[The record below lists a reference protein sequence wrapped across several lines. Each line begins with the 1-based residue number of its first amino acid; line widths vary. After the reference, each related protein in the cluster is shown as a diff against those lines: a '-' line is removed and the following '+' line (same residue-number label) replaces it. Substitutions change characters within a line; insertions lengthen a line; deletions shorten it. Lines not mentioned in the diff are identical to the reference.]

1 MHAGRTPTRLLSLQ
15 VKLPDRASCSLII
28 IYNFHRFYKF
38 MLYLINNCAMRRKL
52 LYIFA
57 AFLFVPVLKAQTGGD
72 NIYEF
77 LNLTHSGLVSSLGGV
92 NVSLNS
98 PNLNLAYH
106 NPALLNSSMDKY
118 LALNYVN
125 YFAGINYGLAIYSRS
140 VPGTGNFAAGMTY
153 LNYGSFT
160 EADPSGT
167 ITGTFGAAEY
177 ALSLIYSKEID
188 SLFSV
193 GVNFKPVLSHLEK
206 YTSFG
211 FAFDLGAAYH
221 SRSNLFSAGIAL
233 KNIGLEVTTYAGEA
247 RQKLPFEIQAGV
259 SRKLA
264 HAPLRFSLTLRHL
277 EKYDLTYE
285 YSDTISAN
293 NYLQS
298 SEFLENI
305 LRHTVVG
312 VELIPT
318 RNFYISAGYNY
329 QRRKELQV
337 EARRSMVGFSW
348 GFGIN
353 TSWLNIEFGR
363 ATYHLAG
370 ASNNVSL
377 VVRPDLLYNRF
388 KK

>member
-1 MHAGRTPTRLLSLQ
+1 MYKKVL
-15 VKLPDRASCSLII
+15 
-28 IYNFHRFYKF
+28 NFV
-38 MLYLINNCAMRRKL
+38 
-52 LYIFA
+52 IFIVIMSPS
-57 AFLFVPVLKAQTGGD
+57 FSQTGGD

-77 LNLTHSGLVSSLGGV
+77 LNLTHSGLVSSLGGT

-98 PNLNLAYH
+98 SGLNLAYH

-125 YFAGINYGLAIYSRS
+125 YFAGINYGLAMYSRS
-140 VPGTGNFAAGMTY
+140 FTGVGNFAAGLTY

-167 ITGTFGAAEY
+167 ITGTFGASEY
-177 ALSLIYSKEID
+177 ALSLIYSKEFD
-188 SLFSV
+188 SLFSA
-193 GVNFKPVLSHLEK
+193 GINFKPVLSHLEK

-211 FAFDLGAAYH
+211 FAFDLGASYH
-221 SRSNLFSAGIAL
+221 SRSNLFSAGVVL
-233 KNIGLEVTTYAGEA
+233 KNIGLEVTTYAGEP

-259 SRKLA
+259 SQKLA
-264 HAPLRFSLTLRHL
+264 HAPFRFSLTFRHL

-285 YSDTISAN
+285 YSDTSSVK

-305 LRHTVVG
+305 MRHAIFG
-312 VELIPT
+312 IELIPFK
-318 RNFYISAGYNY
+318 NFYLSAGYNY

-337 EARRSMVGFSW
+337 ESKTSMVGFSW

-370 ASNNVSL
+370 ASDNVSL
-377 VVRPDLLYNRF
+377 IVRPDMLYSKFR
-388 KK
+388 K

>member
-1 MHAGRTPTRLLSLQ
+1 MA
-15 VKLPDRASCSLII
+15 
-28 IYNFHRFYKF
+28 
-38 MLYLINNCAMRRKL
+38 RKL
-52 LYIFA
+52 LYVIA
-57 AFLFVPVLKAQTGGD
+57 ALLFVPVLRAQTGGD

-77 LNLTHSGLVSSLGGV
+77 LNLTHSGLVSSLGGT

-98 PNLNLAYH
+98 PDLNLAYH
-106 NPALLNSSMDKY
+106 NPALLNMSMDKS

-125 YFAGINYGLAIYSRS
+125 YFAGINYGLAMYSRS
-140 VPGTGNFAAGMTY
+140 IPGAGNFAAGLTY

-167 ITGTFGAAEY
+167 ITGTFSASEY

-193 GVNFKPVLSHLEK
+193 GINFKPVLSHLEK

-221 SRSNLFSAGIAL
+221 SRSNLFSAGIAI
-233 KNIGLEVTTYAGEA
+233 KNAGLEVTTYAGEA

-259 SRKLA
+259 SQKLA
-264 HAPLRFSLTLRHL
+264 HAPFRFSLTLRHL

-285 YSDTISAN
+285 YSDTTSAK
-293 NYLQS
+293 NYFQS

-305 LRHTVVG
+305 MRHIVAG
-312 VELIPT
+312 IEFIPHK
-318 RNFYISAGYNY
+318 NFYLSAGYNY
-329 QRRKELQV
+329 QRRKELAV
-337 EARRSMVGFSW
+337 ESRTSMIGFSW

-363 ATYHLAG
+363 AAYHLAG
-370 ASNNVSL
+370 ASNNISL
-377 VVRPDLLYNRF
+377 IVRPDLLYNRF
-388 KK
+388 RK